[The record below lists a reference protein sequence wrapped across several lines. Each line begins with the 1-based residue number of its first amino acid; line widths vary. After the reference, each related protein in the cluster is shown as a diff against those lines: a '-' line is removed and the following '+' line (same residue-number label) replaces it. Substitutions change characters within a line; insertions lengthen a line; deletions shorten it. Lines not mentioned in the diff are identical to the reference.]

1 MLIEQ
6 KIPKF
11 LDHLIDKFPNTL
23 KPYGESII
31 KAGDSYYIRR
41 LIDQKIVSSE
51 RSKKKKKSVVTV
63 ENYKKLSV
71 IISQIQ
77 PSK

>member
-11 LDHLIDKFPNTL
+11 LDPLIDKFPKTL

-41 LIDQKIVSSE
+41 LIDQNIVSTE
-51 RSKKKKKSVVTV
+51 RSIEILKSVVTV
-63 ENYKKLSV
+63 
-71 IISQIQ
+71 
-77 PSK
+77 

>member
-11 LDHLIDKFPNTL
+11 LDPLIDKFPNTL

-41 LIDQKIVSSE
+41 LIDQKIVSTE
-51 RSKKKKKSVVTV
+51 RCIEILKSIVTV
-63 ENYKKLSV
+63 
-71 IISQIQ
+71 
-77 PSK
+77 